1 MMLHV
6 IKKPMIPLLLWTL
19 LLPNVSAF
27 RSPMHQSL
35 AVVRQ
40 EARSSPIHDNTKVA
54 LHNIE
59 PSSFFNDFL
68 LLSDAY
74 SDPKGAAVAAASAAA
89 GVPNPTSLFN
99 MNFGEAA
106 RNVALGITAIVFL
119 FVGLTSLAASV
130 LIPAGA
136 EQLKIECTL
145 FIPDKWE
152 EYLGKLEEGEEM
164 KDRPDLMFELGLLL
178 NKIKADRLEQ
188 VCLEAKLAPELW
200 EKYQN
205 RLMDDQ
211 GLQDRPELLA
221 QLGIELSQ
229 RAGQVLKEN
238 TNVCPTATWEAFE
251 EKAGNDDLIECPGL
265 MEELAQELG
274 YPDLVGACV
283 ACLLGDGGETKKIEG
298 DATEIL
304 STISGITEIRRNS
317 DDQWE
322 DDDED
327 K

>member
-1 MMLHV
+1 
-6 IKKPMIPLLLWTL
+6 MIPLLLVWTL
-19 LLPNVSAF
+19 LLLPNAFAF

-40 EARSSPIHDNTKVA
+40 EAIHGNTKVA
-54 LHNIE
+54 LHLVE
-59 PSSFFNDFL
+59 PTSSSFFFYDFL

-89 GVPNPTSLFN
+89 GVPDPTSLFN
-99 MNFGEAA
+99 TNFGELA

-136 EQLKIECTL
+136 EQLKIECNL
-145 FIPDKWE
+145 FMPDKWE
-152 EYLGKLEEGEEM
+152 EYLDKLEEGQEM

-188 VCLEAKLAPELW
+188 VCLEAQLAPELW
-200 EKYQN
+200 EEYQN

-211 GLQDRPELLA
+211 ALQDRPELLA
-221 QLGIELSQ
+221 ELGIRLSQ

-238 TNVCPTATWEAFE
+238 PNVCPTATWKAYE

-274 YPDLVGACV
+274 YPDLVTACV
-283 ACLLGDGGETKKIEG
+283 ACLLGDTEKPKTVEA
-298 DATEIL
+298 DAREIL
-304 STISGITEIRRNS
+304 STISGIAEIRRNS

-322 DDDED
+322 DDDEE